1 MFLTIFCCQ
10 PYDINSILSVRNDEE
25 KTLLDVIFEEEDD
38 NDKPDIDVDN
48 WMKRINEGYTV
59 FFEDIYEDD
68 IAAQKVNAGSVN
80 AE

>member
-1 MFLTIFCCQ
+1 M
-10 PYDINSILSVRNDEE
+10 
-25 KTLLDVIFEEEDD
+25 IFEEEDD